1 MHKNN
6 YYNFFLVPGIDKTQA
21 KIKPCWNGSNFFYT
35 LDTAGTNTNQQT
47 KKEKSKKLKFKNP
60 KNRDPPTPKKGG
72 APSRLLLVGGSSWR
86 KS

>member
-6 YYNFFLVPGIDKTQA
+6 YYNFFVVPGIDKTQA

-47 KKEKSKKLKFKNP
+47 KKEKSKK
-60 KNRDPPTPKKGG
+60 
-72 APSRLLLVGGSSWR
+72 
-86 KS
+86 